1 MLNTNRIRTM
11 ARMAIYEEH
20 EGAED
25 MKVNEYFMPDY
36 LISRAVGSF
45 VAYTVAFA
53 LYVAAY
59 WLYHFED
66 ILTTVYSGNMNVVI
80 AEFLRRYTRYLVPY
94 LILTVAV
101 YAVRYLSV
109 YKKLETYRSMIRTLE
124 DSYEEDEA

>member
-1 MLNTNRIRTM
+1 MLNTTRIRTM
-11 ARMAIYEEH
+11 TRMAIYEEQ

-36 LISRAVGSF
+36 LISKAAGSF
-45 VAYTVAFA
+45 VAYTIAFA

-59 WLYHFED
+59 WMYHFED
-66 ILTTVYSGNMNVVI
+66 ILTTVYSGSMNKVI
-80 AEFLRRYTRYLVPY
+80 AEFLRRYTRYLIPY

-101 YAVRYLSV
+101 YAVRYLV
-109 YKKLETYRSMIRTLE
+109 TERKLSRYRSMIRSLE

>member
-1 MLNTNRIRTM
+1 MLNTKRIRTM

-20 EGAED
+20 EGVED

-45 VAYTVAFA
+45 VAYTIAFA

-59 WLYHFED
+59 WMYHFED
-66 ILTTVYSGNMNVVI
+66 ILTTVYSGNLNVVI

-101 YAVRYLSV
+101 YTVRYLSV
-109 YKKLETYRSMIRTLE
+109 SKKLTAYRNMIRSLE
-124 DSYEEDEA
+124 DSYEDEEA